1 MPLTRPHLPQLP
13 HPHIPMNDERQL
25 PLGPRVALTLGPI
38 LGYGVLLLLAGLFY
52 GYKTVLFLISMFVG
66 AFIGGGKLIVFAGA
80 VEGAPVG
87 IWALAGVVVW
97 GDLATACFLVANI
110 EALNRIPALGPKI
123 AAAHEAGHR
132 VLMNQS
138 WMRRAAFYGMIVFI
152 SLPFQGTGSVIGVL
166 IGRILGLTRWAMVLA
181 VIAGSSLGALA
192 MALLAH
198 FGRAEVAAIAKN
210 PWLGLVTLA
219 LVLLAMWYFGRKFMG
234 EGKNA

>member
-1 MPLTRPHLPQLP
+1 MY
-13 HPHIPMNDERQL
+13 DERDL
-25 PLGPRVALTLGPI
+25 PLWGRVVLTVGPWA
-38 LGYGVLLLLAGLFY
+38 GYGVLLLLAGLLY
-52 GYKTVLFLISMFVG
+52 NYKTVLFLISMFVG

-87 IWALAGVVVW
+87 IWPLAGVVVW

-110 EALNRIPALGPKI
+110 DYFNRIPALGPRI
-123 AAAHEAGHR
+123 AAAHAAGHR
-132 VLMNQS
+132 VLLAQP

-152 SLPFQGTGSVIGVL
+152 ALPFQGTGSVIGVL
-166 IGRILGLTRWAMVLA
+166 IGRILGLTRTAIVLA
-181 VIAGSSLGALA
+181 VIVGSSIGALA

-210 PWLGLVTLA
+210 PWLGVATLI

-234 EGKNA
+234 EAPPKA